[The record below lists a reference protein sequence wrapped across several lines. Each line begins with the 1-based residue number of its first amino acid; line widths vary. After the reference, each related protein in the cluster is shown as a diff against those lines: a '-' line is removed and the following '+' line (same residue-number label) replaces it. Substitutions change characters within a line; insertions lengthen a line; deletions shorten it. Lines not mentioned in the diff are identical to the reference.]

1 MYPIATLPKI
11 SKNFHISIDMYIHV
25 SHVWYH
31 SIPCTAQPKTKYSRT
46 VKSYKKS
53 GQITVLS
60 LFLSGFYLS
69 WGGWQQKWM
78 IFCYCHRV
86 HIRVLWRFLMCF
98 FNGVLIVVL
107 MWCYCFF
114 MIVGWC
120 LIAFYGCL
128 IVLIIVFD
136 GFLMVFD
143 GLESLMVFYGFWW
156 LFNGFLMVFVAHLW
170 VFLPFFSSLWRP
182 SRPGPGRTAP
192 SSGTFGDFSWD
203 FKGKNLGM
211 SWIFREIQQNSG
223 DCCIPSGK
231 LT

>member
-78 IFCYCHRV
+78 IFCYCHRG
-86 HIRVLWRFLMCF
+86 HIRVLWWFLMCF

-114 MIVGWC
+114 HDCWLMFNSFLWLFDCFNNSFWWFFDGVWWSR
-120 LIAFYGCL
+120 
-128 IVLIIVFD
+128 VFD
-136 GFLMVFD
+136 GFL
-143 GLESLMVFYGFWW
+143 W
-156 LFNGFLMVFVAHLW
+156 FLMVV
-170 VFLPFFSSLWRP
+170 
-182 SRPGPGRTAP
+182 
-192 SSGTFGDFSWD
+192 
-203 FKGKNLGM
+203 
-211 SWIFREIQQNSG
+211 
-223 DCCIPSGK
+223 
-231 LT
+231 